1 MKRVVSRSRAVVL
14 AVATVALAA
23 ASAHAGEIKV
33 MTSGAFTAAYME
45 LLPRFEQATKNK
57 LVTTATSTGVGAD
70 SIASRL
76 HRGEEA
82 DVVIVPD
89 SVFDE
94 LMKDGRI
101 AAGSRVDLARSEIGM
116 AVKAGAPKP
125 DISSVDGLKQALL
138 NAKSIAYSASV
149 SGQYF
154 STELVQRLGIA
165 DQVLPKAH
173 RIDRERVGAVVA
185 RGEAEL
191 GFQQVSELLPVPGI
205 DFVGTLP
212 AEVQKSMI
220 VSAGVPVT
228 AKNSDAARAFIKFL
242 SSPGVA
248 AVVKKTGLEPLAKVH

>member
-1 MKRVVSRSRAVVL
+1 MKRVASRSRAVVL
-14 AVATVALAA
+14 AVATIAA

-33 MTSGAFTAAYME
+33 MTSGAFTAAYLE
-45 LLPRFEQATKNK
+45 LLPRFEQATRNK

-76 HRGEEA
+76 HRGEET

-125 DISSVDGLKQALL
+125 DISSVDALKRALL

-191 GFQQVSELLPVPGI
+191 GFQQVSELLPVRGT
-205 DFVGTLP
+205 DFVGKLP

-220 VSAGVPVT
+220 VSAGIPVT
-228 AKNSDAARAFIKFL
+228 AKNPDAGRAFIKFL
-242 SSPGVA
+242 ASPGAA